1 MLDEFVTWTVNS
13 VNERNRGNNF
23 SMLDEC
29 VTWTANSVNEGNRG
43 NNI

>member
-13 VNERNRGNNF
+13 VNERNRGHNF
-23 SMLDEC
+23 SMLDDC
-29 VTWTANSVNEGNRG
+29 VSSTVNSVNEGNRG